1 MRKVLALTACLAVV
15 AAALFFQSRRSSA
28 QFAFQD
34 EVLRRKEAAA
44 SSKPRK
50 SQSVEP
56 GVEELKADARSR
68 KTARPAPEAAQSET
82 THSDADVLSQ
92 SSKLRR
98 RKFAQ
103 QADAGRSLEVA
114 RAFDSLHEKA
124 LAAGA
129 VRVIV
134 RLRAEFEPEGTL
146 PGATA
151 VFAQRRGISSSQDAV
166 LALVPAAS
174 RRFVKRFETVPYVAL
189 EVDAAGV
196 EALRASPEVAGVEED
211 VPVPATLAE
220 SVALIGAPAAWA
232 AGFSG
237 SGQAVAVLDTGVDK
251 SHSFLSGKV
260 VSEACFSTTS
270 GANNSNS
277 VCPGGVAES
286 TASGSGVNCLVGG
299 CDHGTHVAGI
309 VAGKGA
315 SSSGVAKDAS
325 VIAVQVFS
333 RFNNASDCQG
343 SPPCVRSFGSDQ
355 MKGLERVFALRS
367 TFNIASINMSLGGG
381 QNASNCDGNSLKPI
395 IDNLRSAG
403 IATVIASGNDGFT
416 SAISSPACISSAV
429 SVGSTNDGS
438 GSDAADTIS
447 SFSNSAS
454 ILSLLAPG
462 SSIRSSVPGGGFA
475 NFQGTS
481 MATPHVAGAWAVLKS
496 RSPSA
501 TVTQVLNAL
510 KDTGQPITDGRNGI
524 TKPRIR
530 VDAAVNALGGGGGGG
545 GCGPPAP
552 IGIGQTV
559 NGSLAAT
566 DCRFP
571 AGGDRFS
578 DAYTFAGAAG
588 QQITVSMSS
597 GAFDTF
603 VHLLGP
609 GGAEVASDDDGGGG
623 TNSRIPASSGFFTL
637 PSSGTYTIQATS
649 FSAATSGTYTL
660 GLTAQTADNCAAVTP
675 ISFGQTLGGSL
686 SGTDCRL
693 ADNSSF
699 DKYSFS
705 GTAGQQVSISMSSSA
720 FDTFLILLKPDGSPL
735 ASDDDGGGG
744 TNSRIPASSGTITL
758 PTTGTYIVYAN
769 SFSAGVTG
777 AYSLTLTGQTP
788 GGSCPSS
795 GISLGQTVGGT
806 LSGSDCQLSDGSLFD
821 SYTFSGTAGQQISVS
836 MSSPTFDT
844 YLLLLRPD
852 NTLLAEDDDGG
863 GGTNSRMPASSG
875 TITLPATGTYRILAN
890 SFSAGVTGGY
900 TLTLSG
906 TSPVSCASA
915 AISAGQTVSGALA
928 NTDCRLAD
936 NSFFDSYSFTG
947 TAGQQVA
954 VSMNSFAFDTYL
966 FLTGPNGLVVDDD
979 DGGGSTNSRIP
990 PGTGFFTLPTSGTY
1004 NILANSFSSNTT
1016 GTYTLSLVT
1025 SQAGCSYNLGSPGAL
1040 FVFGGGAGS
1049 VGVVAGAGCGWSA
1062 VSNAPWITVTSGANG
1077 TANGVVNFSVAP
1089 NNTPDPRTGTLTI
1102 AGRTFA
1108 VDQATNAANTVQLG
1122 AASFGVNESARK
1134 VLVNVTRTGNTSAFA
1149 TVAYATS
1156 DGTAD
1161 RHKDYTQT
1169 LGTLDFAP
1177 GETTKTVTVFV
1188 TDDALQEAAETFS
1201 FTLSSASGT
1210 TIGTPASA
1218 VVTVTSNDA
1227 TTGPNPVDAASF
1239 NAPFYVGQHYVDFL
1253 NREADA
1259 PGLAFWTNEITS
1271 CGANQQC
1278 AEVKRVNVS
1287 AAFFLSIEF
1296 QNTGY
1301 LVYLFYKSAY
1311 GDATSPNVAG
1321 TVPVVRLE
1329 EFLPDTQRIGRSL
1342 IVGQPGWEAQ
1352 LEANKQAFALGFVS
1366 RPRFTAAFPPAMTP
1380 AQFVDKLRQNTG
1392 AALTPAETAALAAQL
1407 TADNTQSGRAAVL
1420 RAVAEDGDL
1429 RQAERNRAFVL
1440 MQYYGYLRRNPN
1452 DAPEPTLN
1460 FAGWKFWLDK
1470 LNQFNGN
1477 FVQAE
1482 MVKAFI
1488 NSTEYRQR
1496 FGN

>member
-1 MRKVLALTACLAVV
+1 MPRRRRRVHRLGLRRQLPRRRLRPRHARGGHRGGQGRVLFGRREGRERNRRAGLLALQQRV
-15 AAALFFQSRRSSA
+15 R
-28 QFAFQD
+28 
-34 EVLRRKEAAA
+34 
-44 SSKPRK
+44 
-50 SQSVEP
+50 
-56 GVEELKADARSR
+56 
-68 KTARPAPEAAQSET
+68 
-82 THSDADVLSQ
+82 LS
-92 SSKLRR
+92 
-98 RKFAQ
+98 
-103 QADAGRSLEVA
+103 G
-114 RAFDSLHEKA
+114 
-124 LAAGA
+124 LAAVRA
-129 VRVIV
+129 LVRVRPDEGART
-134 RLRAEFEPEGTL
+134 RLRAAQHLQHRLHQHEP
-146 PGATA
+146 
-151 VFAQRRGISSSQDAV
+151 RRRPER
-166 LALVPAAS
+166 LEL
-174 RRFVKRFETVPYVAL
+174 RRQ
-189 EVDAAGV
+189 
-196 EALRASPEVAGVEED
+196 
-211 VPVPATLAE
+211 LAE
-220 SVALIGAPAAWA
+220 A
-232 AGFSG
+232 
-237 SGQAVAVLDTGVDK
+237 
-251 SHSFLSGKV
+251 H
-260 VSEACFSTTS
+260 
-270 GANNSNS
+270 
-277 VCPGGVAES
+277 
-286 TASGSGVNCLVGG
+286 
-299 CDHGTHVAGI
+299 H
-309 VAGKGA
+309 
-315 SSSGVAKDAS
+315 
-325 VIAVQVFS
+325 
-333 RFNNASDCQG
+333 R
-343 SPPCVRSFGSDQ
+343 
-355 MKGLERVFALRS
+355 
-367 TFNIASINMSLGGG
+367 
-381 QNASNCDGNSLKPI
+381 
-395 IDNLRSAG
+395 
-403 IATVIASGNDGFT
+403 
-416 SAISSPACISSAV
+416 
-429 SVGSTNDGS
+429 
-438 GSDAADTIS
+438 
-447 SFSNSAS
+447 
-454 ILSLLAPG
+454 
-462 SSIRSSVPGGGFA
+462 
-475 NFQGTS
+475 
-481 MATPHVAGAWAVLKS
+481 
-496 RSPSA
+496 
-501 TVTQVLNAL
+501 
-510 KDTGQPITDGRNGI
+510 QP
-524 TKPRIR
+524 
-530 VDAAVNALGGGGGGG
+530 ALGGHRDRHRLGQRRLHERHLVARVHLLGGQRGLDQRRERFGRGRHHLLFLEQREHTEPARARQQHPLFGSGRRLRELSGHVDGDAARRGRVGGAEVEE
-545 GCGPPAP
+545 P
-552 IGIGQTV
+552 
-559 NGSLAAT
+559 
-566 DCRFP
+566 F
-571 AGGDRFS
+571 GDRHAS
-578 DAYTFAGAAG
+578 PQRAEGHGPAHHRRQERHHQAAHKSRRGRQRARRRRRAG

-1177 GETTKTVTVFV
+1177 GETTK
-1188 TDDALQEAAETFS
+1188 
-1201 FTLSSASGT
+1201 
-1210 TIGTPASA
+1210 
-1218 VVTVTSNDA
+1218 
-1227 TTGPNPVDAASF
+1227 
-1239 NAPFYVGQHYVDFL
+1239 
-1253 NREADA
+1253 
-1259 PGLAFWTNEITS
+1259 
-1271 CGANQQC
+1271 
-1278 AEVKRVNVS
+1278 
-1287 AAFFLSIEF
+1287 
-1296 QNTGY
+1296 
-1301 LVYLFYKSAY
+1301 
-1311 GDATSPNVAG
+1311 
-1321 TVPVVRLE
+1321 
-1329 EFLPDTQRIGRSL
+1329 
-1342 IVGQPGWEAQ
+1342 
-1352 LEANKQAFALGFVS
+1352 
-1366 RPRFTAAFPPAMTP
+1366 
-1380 AQFVDKLRQNTG
+1380 
-1392 AALTPAETAALAAQL
+1392 
-1407 TADNTQSGRAAVL
+1407 
-1420 RAVAEDGDL
+1420 
-1429 RQAERNRAFVL
+1429 
-1440 MQYYGYLRRNPN
+1440 
-1452 DAPEPTLN
+1452 
-1460 FAGWKFWLDK
+1460 
-1470 LNQFNGN
+1470 
-1477 FVQAE
+1477 
-1482 MVKAFI
+1482 
-1488 NSTEYRQR
+1488 
-1496 FGN
+1496 